1 MLTITPEQ
9 SLEVPF
15 PISLVV
21 EEEIRI
27 PTSALCQVTDDCLSI
42 TSSNCLHLIAMLEI
56 IQVPCCKSNLII
68 PTILHFHNIHYLV
81 FADPRNLHRHNISIL
96 LIADSSM

>member
-1 MLTITPEQ
+1 MVIHPNKRNKGQVVPIRFVRAIKYDDITKCYIIKPTLTITPEQ

-27 PTSALCQVTDDCLSI
+27 PTSSLCQVTNDCLSI
-42 TSSNCLHLIAMLEI
+42 TSSNCLHLIAMAEI
-56 IQVPCCKSNLII
+56 I
-68 PTILHFHNIHYLV
+68 
-81 FADPRNLHRHNISIL
+81 
-96 LIADSSM
+96 